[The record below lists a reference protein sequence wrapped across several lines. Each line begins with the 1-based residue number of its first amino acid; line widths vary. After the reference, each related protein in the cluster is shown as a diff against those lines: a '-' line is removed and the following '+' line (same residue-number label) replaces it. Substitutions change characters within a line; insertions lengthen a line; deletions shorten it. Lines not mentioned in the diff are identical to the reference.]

1 MPKYG
6 VNLLLWA
13 AKFDRETV
21 DLIPKVA
28 EMGFNGVEIPIFDPA
43 TVDIPHTKAAL
54 RDTDLHPMG
63 CAIMTAD
70 RNPIHEDVSIRE
82 NGKDYLKR
90 TIDILAE
97 LGGDTLVGPVY
108 SAVGALVGRGRN
120 QQEWDW
126 CVDILGEVAEFAG
139 QRGVTIAV
147 EPLNRF
153 EAYFLNIAA
162 DAIKLVTAVNS
173 PFFKIHLDTFH
184 MNIEEKNLG
193 QAITNTGELLHHLHA
208 CENDRGTPGTGLVDW
223 EEVFSALAEIRYDR
237 WLVIESFT
245 PAVKEIA
252 AATAIWRDIA
262 PSAEILATEGL
273 AFLKQMSGQHLQM
286 EGGPLT

>member
-13 AKFDRETV
+13 DKFDRETV

-28 EMGFNGVEIPIFDPA
+28 DMGFDGVEIPIFDHA
-43 TVDIPHTKAAL
+43 TVDIPLTNAAL
-54 RDTDLHPMG
+54 RDTNLHPIG
-63 CAIMTAD
+63 CAIMAHD
-70 RNPIHEDVSIRE
+70 RNPIHEDVAIRE

-90 TIDILAE
+90 SIDVLAE
-97 LGGDTLVGPVY
+97 LGGDTLVGPLY
-108 SAVGALVGRGRN
+108 SAVGTLVGRGRN
-120 QQEWDW
+120 RQEWDR

-139 QRGVTIAV
+139 QRGVTVAI

-153 EAYFLNIAA
+153 ETYFINIAA
-162 DAIKLVTAVNS
+162 DAIKLATAVNS

-184 MNIEEKNLG
+184 MNIEEKNLTR
-193 QAITNTGELLHHLHA
+193 AITDTGKLLHHLHT

-223 EEVFSALAEIRYDR
+223 EGVFHALATINYDR

-245 PAVKEIA
+245 PAVKGIA

-273 AFLKQMSGQHLQM
+273 AFLKRMSAEHLH
-286 EGGPLT
+286 

>member
-28 EMGFNGVEIPIFDPA
+28 EMGFDGVEIPIFDPD

-54 RDTDLHPMG
+54 RDTNLHPIG
-63 CAIMTAD
+63 CAIMAGD
-70 RNPIHEDVSIRE
+70 RNPIHEDAAIRE

-90 TIDILAE
+90 TIDVLAE
-97 LGGDTLVGPVY
+97 LGGDTLVGPLY

-120 QQEWDW
+120 RQEWEW

-139 QRGVTIAV
+139 QRGVTVAI

-153 EAYFLNIAA
+153 EAYFINIAA
-162 DAIKLVTAVNS
+162 DAVKLAEAIGS

-184 MNIEEKNLG
+184 MNIEEKNLP
-193 QAITNTGELLHHLHA
+193 QAIADTGELLHHVHA

-223 EEVFSALAEIRYDR
+223 EGVFKALASVNYDR
-237 WLVIESFT
+237 WFVIESFT
-245 PAVKEIA
+245 PAVKEVA
-252 AATAIWRDIA
+252 TATAIWRDIA
-262 PSAEILATEGL
+262 PSAENLATEGL
-273 AFLKQMSGQHLQM
+273 AFLRRMSAKHLD
-286 EGGPLT
+286 

>member
-13 AKFDRETV
+13 DKFDRETV

-28 EMGFNGVEIPIFDPA
+28 EMGFDGVEIPIFDPA
-43 TVDIPHTKAAL
+43 TVDIPHTKTAL
-54 RDTDLHPMG
+54 RDTNLHPIG
-63 CAIMTAD
+63 CAIMAHD
-70 RNPIHEDVSIRE
+70 RNPIHEDVAIRE

-90 TIDILAE
+90 SIDVLAE
-97 LGGDTLVGPVY
+97 LGGDTLVGPLY
-108 SAVGALVGRGRN
+108 SAVGTLVGRGRN
-120 QQEWDW
+120 QQEWDR

-139 QRGVTIAV
+139 QRGVTVAI

-153 EAYFLNIAA
+153 ETYFINIAA
-162 DAIKLVTAVNS
+162 DAVKLATAVNS

-184 MNIEEKNLG
+184 MNIEEKNLT
-193 QAITNTGELLHHLHA
+193 QAIADTGDLLHHLHA

-223 EEVFSALAEIRYDR
+223 EGVFSALATINYNR

-245 PAVKEIA
+245 PAVKGIA

-273 AFLKQMSGQHLQM
+273 AFLKRMSAKHLH
-286 EGGPLT
+286 

>member
-13 AKFDRETV
+13 DKFDRESV

-28 EMGFNGVEIPIFDPA
+28 EMGFDGVEIPIFDHE
-43 TVDIPHTKAAL
+43 TVDIRHTKAAL
-54 RDTDLHPMG
+54 RDTNLHPIG
-63 CAIMTAD
+63 CAIMTHD
-70 RNPIHEDVSIRE
+70 RNPIHEDAAIRE
-82 NGKDYLKR
+82 IGKNYLKHS
-90 TIDILAE
+90 IDVLAE

-126 CVDILGEVAEFAG
+126 CVDILGEVADFAG
-139 QRGVTIAV
+139 QRGVTVAM

-153 EAYFLNIAA
+153 ETYFLNIVA
-162 DAIKLVTAVNS
+162 DAIKLSSAVNS

-184 MNIEEKNLG
+184 MNIEEKNLA
-193 QAITNTGELLHHLHA
+193 QAITNAGTLLHHLHA

-223 EEVFSALAEIRYDR
+223 EEVFNALARVNYDR

-273 AFLKQMSGQHLQM
+273 AFLKRMSAKHLQ
-286 EGGPLT
+286 

>member
-13 AKFDRETV
+13 DKFDRETV

-28 EMGFNGVEIPIFDPA
+28 EMGFDGVEIPIFDHA
-43 TVDIPHTKAAL
+43 TVDIPLTKAAL
-54 RDTDLHPMG
+54 RDTNLHPIG
-63 CAIMTAD
+63 CAIMIQD
-70 RNPIHEDVSIRE
+70 RNPIHEDVTIRE

-90 TIDILAE
+90 SIEVLAE

-139 QRGVTIAV
+139 QRGVTVAV

-153 EAYFLNIAA
+153 ETYFLNITT
-162 DAIKLVTAVNS
+162 DAIKLATAVNS

-184 MNIEEKNLG
+184 MNIEEKNLT
-193 QAITNTGELLHHLHA
+193 QAIADTGNLLHHLHT

-223 EEVFSALAEIRYDR
+223 EGVFNALARIDYNR

-252 AATAIWRDIA
+252 AATAIWRNIA

-273 AFLKQMSGQHLQM
+273 AFLKRMSAKHLH
-286 EGGPLT
+286 